1 MSLILNKCYFCLF
14 KDAEHEVEDQGDV
27 YHLCPDCKEQF
38 DAALENVGKN
48 PLELP
53 RQNVSDICCQCG
65 LCCVVLAARTQKE
78 EAERL
83 LEQANATGRHPH
95 DVTIDQFCTLQESP
109 PYRGELVMNFPCV
122 YLKGSVLN
130 YVACRAYDLDRPSVC
145 GSYLCKIAVQYK
157 LGLISLPEA
166 KFLLRGSFL
175 SGDVGIF
182 NWNQGEAQPD
192 EQRISLLMDVSS
204 FVDRIK
210 EAGVKEEDWDWAV
223 AQYITPEYLPS
234 SAVSRSLLNMHLSNV
249 DHENFNLELYV
260 PELYEGWSEVERA
273 AASHTLESV
282 LRDIRKLFIRADKI
296 GEVVDKEPEPEEE
309 ISVDEL
315 ASMMGLVIEHMPE
328 DPVLEQLSNEER
340 KEIMDWCAGVHLEAS
355 DNEVDPPV
363 GAAPKCLR
371 DLLPEGS
378 FYKNWRM
385 DDEGYGEV
393 CKV

>member
-14 KDAEHEVEDQGDV
+14 KDAKHEVDDQGDV

-38 DAALENVGKN
+38 DEALENVGKN

-53 RQNVSDICCQCG
+53 RQNASDICCQCG
-65 LCCVVLAARTQKE
+65 LCCVVLAARVEKG
-78 EAERL
+78 EAEQL

-95 DVTIDQFCTLQESP
+95 NVTMEQFCTVQDSP

-145 GSYLCKIAVQYK
+145 GAYLCKIAMQYR

-166 KFLLRGSFL
+166 KFLLRASFL

-182 NWNQGEAQPD
+182 NWNQGDAAPD
-192 EQRISLLMDVSS
+192 EQRISMLMDVAG

-234 SAVSRSLLNMHLSNV
+234 SAVARSLLNMHLNNV

-260 PELYEGWSEVERA
+260 PELYEGWSEGERA
-273 AASHTLESV
+273 AASCVLEAV
-282 LRDIRKLFIRADKI
+282 LRDIRKLFVRADKI
-296 GEVVDKEPEPEEE
+296 GEVVGREEDHDRVLQHE
-309 ISVDEL
+309 DRQTVPGRDD
-315 ASMMGLVIEHMPE
+315 AGAGE
-328 DPVLEQLSNEER
+328 DPEGDR
-340 KEIMDWCAGVHLEAS
+340 
-355 DNEVDPPV
+355 EV
-363 GAAPKCLR
+363 
-371 DLLPEGS
+371 PEG
-378 FYKNWRM
+378 
-385 DDEGYGEV
+385 GPGEESPV
-393 CKV
+393 